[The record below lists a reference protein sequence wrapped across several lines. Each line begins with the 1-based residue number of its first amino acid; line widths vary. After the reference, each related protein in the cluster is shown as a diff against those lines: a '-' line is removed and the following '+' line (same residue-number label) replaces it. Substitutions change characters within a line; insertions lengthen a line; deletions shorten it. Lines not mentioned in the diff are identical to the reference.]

1 MKHEENY
8 DCCAESFYV
17 GAYSKLVAPFLNMAR
32 VYRTRIWTQR
42 DLWRMNTANE
52 ILICF
57 LIFTNSNYLSYNI
70 YQYFHLPIILN
81 PSESLLWFVAQP
93 SNLFFPKCKGELLNF
108 LLLVKLT
115 IFYDLFL
122 SGLTLFPFYP
132 CLCVWVK
139 VGLTFRFPWDLLLE
153 TEEVYVKVVWYN
165 LSW

>member
-1 MKHEENY
+1 MNSKRFMKNEYCKWNIDLFSDIY
-8 DCCAESFYV
+8 
-17 GAYSKLVAPFLNMAR
+17 KLKLF
-32 VYRTRIWTQR
+32 
-42 DLWRMNTANE
+42 
-52 ILICF
+52 ILQHI
-57 LIFTNSNYLSYNI
+57 SV
-70 YQYFHLPIILN
+70 FHLPIILN